1 MMVTGLSAWRSSCP
15 SGPSTDSPPA
25 SPSRPPPAAGS
36 PRPAR
41 AARAHPAAGPHR
53 TPLRHHRGITL
64 AGPAGVARYRPATAL
79 PAGGSDGPARQAA
92 TGRP

>member
-15 SGPSTDSPPA
+15 SGPSTDSPPGLTVPDA
-25 SPSRPPPAAGS
+25 
-36 PRPAR
+36 
-41 AARAHPAAGPHR
+41 
-53 TPLRHHRGITL
+53 
-64 AGPAGVARYRPATAL
+64 AGVARYRPATAL

>member
-15 SGPSTDSPPA
+15 SGPSTDSPPGLTV
-25 SPSRPPPAAGS
+25 PAA
-36 PRPAR
+36 
-41 AARAHPAAGPHR
+41 
-53 TPLRHHRGITL
+53 
-64 AGPAGVARYRPATAL
+64 AGVARYRPATAL